1 MNKSKRLRL
10 ERQAYLT
17 KRRELEIIC
26 NIQKQKETA
35 KFIQDFLAIGQ
46 EVDEELKQEV
56 VV

>member
-1 MNKSKRLRL
+1 MNKSKRLRS

-17 KRRELEIIC
+17 KRRELEIIFS
-26 NIQKQKETA
+26 IQKQKETS

-46 EVDEELKQEV
+46 EVDEEIKQEV